1 MYKPKVLLVTKT
13 KSKPLP
19 YMERIKKY
27 YIGLGYSTP
36 YRWAKLDSIPFTSL
50 KKPLSKARIGIIT
63 TASLFNP
70 ANGDQGPGAL
80 YNGKAKFFTTYAK
93 PISPFPDVR
102 ISHIAIDRTHTTATD
117 MASYFPL
124 SALFRLYKAQYIGS
138 ISPNLYGL
146 PTNRS
151 HRVTI
156 EQDCPKLVSL
166 CKEDRVDA
174 VVLVPNCPICH
185 QSTALAASQLETA
198 GIPSVLMGSAL
209 DIVEHVG
216 VPRLLFNDF
225 PLGNAAGLP
234 QNIVSQDLIAKMAVD
249 LLYYA
254 IEPRTTVKSPL
265 TWSGESDWKKDYSN
279 IDQLSASEVK
289 RLRVEFDKVKK
300 DAKAIK
306 AL

>member
-1 MYKPKVLLVTKT
+1 
-13 KSKPLP
+13 
-19 YMERIKKY
+19 MERIKKY

-102 ISHIAIDRTHTTATD
+102 ISHIAIDRTHTTASD

-138 ISPNLYGL
+138 ISPNFYGL

-156 EQDCPKLVSL
+156 EQDCPRLVSL

-249 LLYYA
+249 LLVLCD
-254 IEPRTTVKSPL
+254 RTAYHRKISINLV
-265 TWSGESDWKKDYSN
+265 GR
-279 IDQLSASEVK
+279 V
-289 RLRVEFDKVKK
+289 RLEER
-300 DAKAIK
+300 
-306 AL
+306 LLQY